1 MKRIHYIA
9 GITITFFIVL
19 HLLNHL
25 YSFFGVLKHIEVM
38 DTLRIFYRNI
48 VVETILVC
56 AILIQSITGI
66 KLFLIKRKTAS
77 SFFDKLQLWSGFY
90 LAIFFVFHLGAV
102 FTGRLLLHLDTNI
115 YFGVAGLNTFPFL
128 LFFAPYYGLAII
140 SFFAHIAAIHKQKIK
155 RSLLGA
161 SPTLQGYIILFT
173 GIVLT
178 FIIIYGLTNGFQ
190 GFEIPKEYQINI
202 DT

>member
-1 MKRIHYIA
+1 MKRIHYIT
-9 GITITFFIVL
+9 GITITSFIVL

-25 YSFFGVLKHIEVM
+25 YSFFGVLRHIEVM

-48 VVETILVC
+48 IVETILVC

-77 SFFDKLQLWSGFY
+77 SFFEKLQLWSGLY

-102 FTGRLLLHLDTNI
+102 FTGRFLLHLDTNI

-128 LFFAPYYGLAII
+128 LFFVPYYGLAII

-161 SPTLQGYIILFT
+161 SPTMQGYIILFT

-178 FIIIYGLTNGFQ
+178 FIITYGLTNGFQ